1 MDAAMEQDEAL
12 KERVEFMKQGAS
24 YMQEE
29 SEPAAFKSLKCFIEF
44 VWLEK

>member
-24 YMQEE
+24 YMRDETE
-29 SEPAAFKSLKCFIEF
+29 RLRRILKMFYF
-44 VWLEK
+44 V